1 MKVWKTFQCLVWLW
15 HFWAQCL
22 KWNSEGL
29 NILFYSSLV
38 FCYILVKIDKMTE
51 IQFGDSVKDLFQ
63 GFLKKHS
70 LENCISIKFGNNGGS
85 AALNVVA
92 ESREVADFW
101 IRGLQKLII
110 NKGNILPQ
118 NNFYQLVPDIQLLK
132 MKGASKRCNGCGGV
146 KNQGRLGVR

>member
-1 MKVWKTFQCLVWLW
+1 
-15 HFWAQCL
+15 
-22 KWNSEGL
+22 
-29 NILFYSSLV
+29 
-38 FCYILVKIDKMTE
+38 MTE

-110 NKGNILPQ
+110 NRGNILPQ
-118 NNFYQLVPDIQLLK
+118 NNLRMLCTRPSPLLFLDFHYYRPFTIRSHLLTK
-132 MKGASKRCNGCGGV
+132 H
-146 KNQGRLGVR
+146 LGQAKFII

>member
-1 MKVWKTFQCLVWLW
+1 
-15 HFWAQCL
+15 
-22 KWNSEGL
+22 
-29 NILFYSSLV
+29 
-38 FCYILVKIDKMTE
+38 MTE

-110 NKGNILPQ
+110 NRGNILPQ

-132 MKGASKRCNGCGGV
+132 MKGASKWCNGCGGV
-146 KNQGRLGVR
+146 KNRGRLGVR

>member
-1 MKVWKTFQCLVWLW
+1 
-15 HFWAQCL
+15 
-22 KWNSEGL
+22 
-29 NILFYSSLV
+29 
-38 FCYILVKIDKMTE
+38 MTE

-110 NKGNILPQ
+110 NRGNILPQ

-132 MKGASKRCNGCGGV
+132 TKGASEKPREAWGQVALRMLCTRPSPLLFLDFHYYRPFTIRSHLLT
-146 KNQGRLGVR
+146 KHLGQAKFII